1 MSAVRRDQLV
11 SQAGM
16 ASAAHA
22 GRWDQP
28 DNQVHV
34 GQMASRDLSDR
45 RVHQAALVRLE
56 HRESEEVLVLM
67 ERLDAPAS
75 RDPPGL
81 LVQLESQASPANL
94 VHLEKTVNRCVLLL
108 FIVFSLS

>member
-1 MSAVRRDQLV
+1 MSAVQQDHLV

-16 ASAAHA
+16 ASGAHA
-22 GRWDQP
+22 GRWDRP
-28 DNQVHV
+28 DSQVHV
-34 GQMASRDLSDR
+34 DQMVSRDLSDR
-45 RVHQAALVRLE
+45 RAHQAALVRLE

-67 ERLDAPAS
+67 ERPDAPAS

-81 LVQLESQASPANL
+81 LVQLGSQASPANL
-94 VHLEKTVNRCVLLL
+94 ARLEKTVNRCVLLL